1 MHIGWDLAYVLSL
14 YFQVLNSALKIHMEL
29 IHMYL
34 LQISKTKGT
43 EK

>member
-29 IHMYL
+29 IQYVLTANQQDKRH
-34 LQISKTKGT
+34 
-43 EK
+43 